1 MKCDI
6 NGSSKGEKQSEMP
19 GLEFPERAN
28 QRRCRLEKARIR
40 TVEWIREVVFDSPKA
55 SQPHAKVFLTLVA
68 RRKHR
73 HEWIEHESLCEAPTY
88 NWGRVRRGRH
98 KSGRGT

>member
-6 NGSSKGEKQSEMP
+6 NGSEGSKSEKQSEMP

-55 SQPHAKVFLTLVA
+55 SQPHAKVSLTSSRDGNIVTSGLNTRA
-68 RRKHR
+68 GRD
-73 HEWIEHESLCEAPTY
+73 ESIPMRSADI
-88 NWGRVRRGRH
+88 
-98 KSGRGT
+98 